1 MMSRAEAKYKYLVNE
16 EKYDPEVRKAVSKKS
31 ISHSDAN
38 KINAMQEMMRKEREE
53 RGTRNI
59 ITSENR
65 ADFMAKKL
73 GLNKEDSQDM
83 PSTKYVVKYH
93 NSKGEQDS
101 GEKHFD
107 DEEKAIQH
115 AEKGNKKDKVG
126 GKYSVH
132 KIRIK

>member
-53 RGTRNI
+53 RGNRNI

-65 ADFMAKKL
+65 ADFMANKL
-73 GLNKEDSQDM
+73 GLEKPEPKM
-83 PSTKYVVKYH
+83 RVK
-93 NSKGEQDS
+93 QM
-101 GEKHFD
+101 D
-107 DEEKAIQH
+107 DEQHERAKKHPKYAMLKA
-115 AEKGNKKDKVG
+115 KL
-126 GKYSVH
+126 GKRGAMDAIL
-132 KIRIK
+132 KELNDAQ